1 MTTVDTQRVSKR
13 ECYIGDCGGLRSR
26 SENPLRRATEE
37 TILVLKYTTKCILN
51 VVPNMGTKDSLIAT
65 SYSLGHP

>member
-37 TILVLKYTTKCILN
+37 TILVLKYTTKCILKRCAQHGDKGFSN
-51 VVPNMGTKDSLIAT
+51 
-65 SYSLGHP
+65 SY